1 MKQIVVVG
9 HGMVGHRFLDELA
22 SRGLDVEVTVLA
34 AEEGLPY
41 NRVLLSEV
49 LAGRYAPAAITLPK
63 LSASAG
69 TVHAGRRAVAIDRMR
84 RVVRDDA
91 GAEYGYDALVLATG
105 ARARMPE
112 LEGVEDLPLA
122 AGAGLHVLRD
132 LSDATELLAQ
142 VPAARR
148 ATVVG
153 GGVLGLEI
161 ALGLAGHG
169 LVTTIV
175 HGGTHLMDRQLAV
188 GAGAAAEQVLAQAG
202 VKVVAGS
209 RPSAVSVD
217 HGRVSALTLANGMQ
231 ILTDLVVMAAG
242 TVVDAEIVRAAGLPV
257 SRGIVVGNDL
267 ASPADPRVFA
277 IGDCAAPPQG
287 STGLVAQGWEQ
298 ARRLATI
305 LEQRLADGGDL
316 ADAKSAPDGETEDS
330 LDASVPLPAGG
341 TDVIRVK
348 GAGIDIVTMGVSG
361 SAHRPDGSRRVS
373 LDDPDGA
380 RYLEVVVADH
390 RVIGATCVGG
400 GRVASDLVAA
410 YTRGTL
416 VAADPAQLLIRPVAG
431 SAVVAESPTRMPDR
445 AVLCRCNSVTKG
457 QIVEAWRGGARDLKA
472 VASCTRATTGCGGC
486 GDAVTGILEWLAASD
501 PDRDAAEAA
510 A

>member
-1 MKQIVVVG
+1 MTRIVVVG

-22 SRGLDVEVTVLA
+22 SRGLDVQVTVLA
-34 AEEGLPY
+34 AEEALPY

-49 LAGRYAPAAITLPK
+49 VAGRYQSEAIVLPK

-69 TVHAGRRAVAIDRMR
+69 EVQTGRRAVAIDRER

-112 LEGVEDLPLA
+112 LDGLSDLPIPA
-122 AGAGLHVLRD
+122 EAGIHVLRD
-132 LSDATELLAQ
+132 LSDATDLLAQ
-142 VPAARR
+142 IPGARR

-169 LVTTIV
+169 VVTTIV
-175 HGGTHLMDRQLAV
+175 HGGTHLMDRQLAP
-188 GAGAAAEQVLAQAG
+188 GAGAAAENSLAKAG

-209 RPSAVSVD
+209 RPTAVG
-217 HGRVSALTLANGMQ
+217 HEQGRVTSLTLADGTQ
-231 ILTDLVVMAAG
+231 VLTDLVVMAAG
-242 TVVDAEIVRAAGLPV
+242 TVVDTEIVRAAGLPV

-267 ASPADPRVFA
+267 ASPGDPRVFA
-277 IGDCAAPPQG
+277 IGDCAQPPQG

-305 LEQRLADGGDL
+305 LEQRLAGGSEANL
-316 ADAKSAPDGETEDS
+316 PDGEGDSQEDPH
-330 LDASVPLPAGG
+330 LPLPAGG

-361 SAHRPDGSRRVS
+361 SAHRPEGSRRVS

-380 RYLEVVVADH
+380 RYLEVVVADS
-390 RVIGATCVGG
+390 RVIGATCIGG

-416 VAADPAQLLIRPVAG
+416 VPADPAQLLIRPVAG

-457 QIVEAWRGGARDLKA
+457 QIVSAWRGGARDLKA